1 VNPKLLALFG
11 IFLLAAVSSP
21 GQSLSVTSL
30 TGPVTS
36 SEINSF
42 IAYMQSQ
49 SPPPTPWGA
58 LSGTGHNAWADGT
71 GGRDLEAMGEMFII
85 SSNMTILNTMISWA
99 DDCASQ
105 RNDLMAATNGGQRVM
120 WTGLID
126 KVWCPNWPTDTTDDQ
141 SQYCGCETEDV
152 IGHMAFCAKL
162 ILQSPGIWNLT
173 VPDGDPYGYGATYLQ
188 RATSYLAKSDD
199 ANNEYFLKWFIQP
212 GASLIVAPTNA
223 AWVALNENVNAI
235 NRQMMFT
242 SGFQRL
248 AEAHELLGDNPAL
261 AAQYNAIVQATVNL
275 CLSGM
280 VNFDT
285 YTTNGQRVYDWGYYP
300 TSDAPEATEIHAE
313 YDMIGVWRAFNN
325 PSYGVTL
332 PPLVPFA
339 NTLADVI
346 YLGTNTFAGNVAGS
360 GGTQSPIYSGWLW
373 TADWNPQVYNIVAGA
388 AYAHGWYTGSPDID
402 AAILFMKNRRYLEFS
417 ATPTP
422 SSQLVQAG
430 GAAVFTLAVAP
441 MGGFSNTV
449 SLAVNGLPPN
459 TTANFS
465 ATAVNCGVMSLS
477 QSNVTLSIQT
487 SAATPIGAYTLSIVA
502 SSDAVAHTNTATQVI
517 GTYSISANPGLQA
530 VLPGATASYT
540 VSVSTNTG
548 FSGATSFGLTGLP
561 SNCSAQFNP
570 ASLVGA
576 GSVALNVV
584 VSNNAPAGNYTLTI
598 SGTNGLY
605 VAQTMA
611 ALQIVSG
618 GTAVWNGGSV
628 TDNNWSDSAN
638 WNGSGIGAN
647 YALNF
652 GGNSRLEN
660 INDTTAGT
668 AYSNIVFN
676 ASAGVFVLNG
686 NAIALIG
693 NLTNDSP
700 NPQTVQLGLNFG
712 ANLTFDGASN
722 NLDIFG
728 GLTNTAGA
736 GVTTLSLDGS
746 GQLSDLWI
754 SASQPGG
761 TNMLVLNDSAADWTV
776 VHNIKSSA
784 ASVPWVFEVNAGI
797 FNFGTASSAPVVN
810 SVTTHNQPKDFEIAN
825 NPSTTATFNM
835 VNGTLTIDGPL
846 DTCTALNSTG
856 NVSQNGGTMNVNGA
870 PYYFQGA
877 NGANTGE
884 SSSVN
889 ISGGTMNMGTSA
901 APSGPFY
908 VASRG
913 NGSLTVS
920 GSGALNCGTLDVS
933 RNASGNTF
941 GSIGQV
947 NLNGGTLTA
956 SRVGAATANQQ
967 AGPASDGITP
977 SATFNFNG
985 GTLRAAAGSATFY
998 QGSTASPAIPITS
1011 IIQAGGA
1018 FIDSSNFSISILE
1031 PLQSG
1036 ATPDGGLTKLG
1047 TGTLTLEESNSY
1059 NGPTLVSAGT
1069 LALSGSGS
1077 IGDSALIS
1085 VTSSGL
1091 LDASASAG
1099 GGLTLTA
1106 GQELTGAGV
1115 VKGNVTVSAGGIIA
1129 PGGSL
1134 NALAFSNNLTMNPG
1148 SATLVEVSHSPM
1160 TNDSAQ
1166 VAGALVYGGALI
1178 VTNVGATPLA
1188 AGDSFKLF
1196 SAASYSGAF
1205 AAISPPAPGPNLA
1218 WDTNDLSNGVL
1229 NVISQIIVPT
1239 VPPVITSFS
1248 FAGRNVVISGTAA
1261 QAGATYYLLMS
1272 TNLLL
1277 PTRQWTAV
1285 ATNVAAQSNNFAF
1298 IATNAVSPTDPQ
1310 QFFILSGTNN

>member
-11 IFLLAAVSSP
+11 IFLLAAVSSL
-21 GQSLSVTSL
+21 GQSLSLTSL

-42 IAYMQSQ
+42 ITYMQSQ

-58 LSGTGHNAWADGT
+58 LTGTEHNAWADGT
-71 GGRDLEAMGEMFII
+71 GGRDLEAMGDMFII

-162 ILQSPGIWNLT
+162 ILQNPGIWGLT
-173 VPDGDPYGYGATYLQ
+173 VPEGDPYGYGATYFQ
-188 RATSYLAKSDD
+188 RATNYLAKCDD

-212 GASLIVAPTNA
+212 GTSLIVAPTNA
-223 AWVALNENVNAI
+223 AWIAVNENVNAI

-248 AEAHELLGDNPAL
+248 AEAHELLGDNPVL

-275 CLSGM
+275 CLTGM
-280 VNFDT
+280 VNFDP
-285 YTTNGQRVYDWGYYP
+285 YMTNGQRVYNWGYYP

-325 PSYGVTL
+325 PSYGITL
-332 PPLVPFA
+332 APLVPFA
-339 NTLADVI
+339 DTIADVI

-360 GGTQSPIYSGWLW
+360 GGTQSPIYSGWFW

-388 AYAHGWYTGSPDID
+388 AYTNGWYRGSPDID

-430 GAAVFTLAVAP
+430 GAAVFTLAVTP

-449 SLAVNGLPPN
+449 SLAVNGLPPG

-465 ATAVNCGVMSLS
+465 ATTVNCGAMSLS
-477 QSNVTLSIQT
+477 QSNVTLSLQT
-487 SAATPIGAYTLSIVA
+487 SAATPVGACTLSVVA
-502 SSDAVAHTNTATQVI
+502 SSGIVAHTNTATLVV
-517 GTYSISANPGLQA
+517 GTYSISANPGSQA
-530 VLPGATASYT
+530 VLPGAIASYT

-548 FSGATSFGLTGLP
+548 FSGGTSFGLTGLP
-561 SNCSAQFNP
+561 PNCSAQFIP
-570 ASLVGA
+570 ASVIGA
-576 GSVALNVV
+576 GSVALNIV
-584 VSNNAPAGNYTLTI
+584 VSNNAPAGNYPLTI
-598 SGTNGLY
+598 SGTNGLS
-605 VAQTMA
+605 VAQSMA
-611 ALQIVSG
+611 TLQIVSG
-618 GTAVWNGGSV
+618 GTGVWNGGST
-628 TDNNWSDSAN
+628 TDNDWSDSAN
-638 WNGSGIGAN
+638 WNGSGVGAN

-652 GGNSRLEN
+652 GGNNRLEN
-660 INDTTAGT
+660 TNDTTAGT
-668 AYSNIVFN
+668 VYSNIVFN
-676 ASAGVFVLNG
+676 ASAGSFVLNG
-686 NAIALIG
+686 NAISLIG
-693 NLTNDSP
+693 NMTNDSP
-700 NPQTVQLGLNFG
+700 NPQTIQLGLNFG
-712 ANLTFDGASN
+712 GNLAFDGAGN
-722 NLDIFG
+722 NLDVLG
-728 GLTNTAGA
+728 GLTNITGA
-736 GVTTLSLDGS
+736 GVTTLSLVGA
-746 GQLSDLWI
+746 GQLSDLWT
-754 SASQPGG
+754 SANQPGG
-761 TNMLVLNDSAADWTV
+761 TNMLVLNDSSADWTV
-776 VHNIKSSA
+776 IHNT
-784 ASVPWVFEVNAGI
+784 ASTASPVPWVFEVNAGI
-797 FNFGTASSAPVVN
+797 FNFGTASSAPILN
-810 SVTTHNQPKDFEIAN
+810 CTTTHNQPKDFEIAN
-825 NPSTTATFNM
+825 NPSTTAAFNM

-846 DTCTALNSTG
+846 DTCTALNSIG
-856 NVSQNGGTMNVNGA
+856 NVSQTGGTWNINGS

-884 SSSVN
+884 FSTVN
-889 ISGGTMNMGTSA
+889 ISGGTMNMGPPA
-901 APSGPFY
+901 APNGPFY

-913 NGSLTVS
+913 NGSLTLS

-956 SRVGAATANQQ
+956 SRVGTATANQQ
-967 AGPASDGITP
+967 AGPPSDGINP

-985 GTLRAAAGSATFY
+985 GTLRAVAGSATFY

-1011 IIQAGGA
+1011 IVQAGGA
-1018 FIDSSNFSISILE
+1018 FIDSSNFSISFLE

-1036 ATPDGGLTKLG
+1036 AVPDGGLTKLG
-1047 TGTLTLEESNSY
+1047 TGTLTLDESNTY
-1059 NGPTLVSAGT
+1059 NGPTIVSAGT
-1069 LALSGSGS
+1069 LALSGSGA

-1085 VTSSGL
+1085 VSAGGL

-1099 GGLTLTA
+1099 GGLTLTS
-1106 GQELTGAGV
+1106 GQELTGAGA
-1115 VKGNVTVSAGGIIA
+1115 VKGNVTVSPGAMVA

-1134 NALAFSNNLTMNPG
+1134 TALAFSNNLTLDPG
-1148 SATLVEVSHSPM
+1148 STTLIEVSHSPL
-1160 TNDSAQ
+1160 TNDSAR
-1166 VAGALVYGGALI
+1166 VAGTLAYGGTLI
-1178 VTNVGATPLA
+1178 VTIVGATPLV
-1188 AGDSFKLF
+1188 AGDSFRLF

-1205 AAISPPAPGPNLA
+1205 ASISPYTPGPNLA
-1218 WDTNDLSNGVL
+1218 WDTNGLSNGVL
-1229 NVISQIIVPT
+1229 NIVSTITVPT

-1248 FAGRNVVISGTAA
+1248 FAGRNVVISGAAA
-1261 QAGATYYLLMS
+1261 QAGATYYLLTS

-1277 PTRQWTAV
+1277 PMRQWTAV
-1285 ATNVAAQSNNFAF
+1285 STNVAAQSNNFAF